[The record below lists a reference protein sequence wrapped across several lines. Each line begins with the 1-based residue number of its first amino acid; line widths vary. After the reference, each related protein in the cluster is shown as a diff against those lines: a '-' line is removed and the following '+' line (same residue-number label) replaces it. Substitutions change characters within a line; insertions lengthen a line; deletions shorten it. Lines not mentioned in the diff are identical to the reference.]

1 MKLFDFFKTKLT
13 EPVNDRYMEGFRVG
27 QWFLES
33 ELKRKDDKINYL
45 ESKIESLKLATKGSK
60 NANKT
65 RKASRK

>member
-1 MKLFDFFKTKLT
+1 MINFFKKKLT
-13 EPVNDRYMEGFRVG
+13 EPKNDRYMEGFRVG
-27 QWFLES
+27 QWFLEA

-65 RKASRK
+65 RKAARK

>member
-1 MKLFDFFKTKLT
+1 MFNWLKKKVC

-33 ELKRKDDKINYL
+33 ELKRKDDKIIYL

-60 NANKT
+60 NANKN
-65 RKASRK
+65 RKAARK